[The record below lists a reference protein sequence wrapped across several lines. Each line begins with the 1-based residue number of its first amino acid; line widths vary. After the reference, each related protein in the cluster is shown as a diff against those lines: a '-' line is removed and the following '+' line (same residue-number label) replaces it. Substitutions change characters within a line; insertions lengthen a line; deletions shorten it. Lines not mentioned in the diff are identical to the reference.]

1 MSLEAKNIICM
12 PKKDSIKR
20 FLLGKKGNQELLAI
34 ALNPSTANEVTL
46 DPTSR
51 NVETIALNNNCDG
64 WYMVNLYPGRTS
76 KPEFLPKIPDEV
88 LLKDNFS
95 FIEKLFVSND
105 FNITK
110 VLLCWGNEVDSFR
123 YLKESAKTIMAI
135 LEEHNVP
142 CYYMKMTGAGNP
154 YHPAPTPVNRWL
166 GGINKVTLKSYSSL
180 KIKNQ

>member
-1 MSLEAKNIICM
+1 MKQKSIICL
-12 PKKDSIKR
+12 PLNDTSKR

-51 NVETIALNNNCDG
+51 NIETLALNNNCDG

-76 KPEFLPKIPDEV
+76 KPEFLPKTPNEV
-88 LLKDNFS
+88 LLKENFS
-95 FIEKLFVSND
+95 FIENLFVSND

-123 YLKESAKTIMAI
+123 YLKESAKTIIAI
-135 LEEHNVP
+135 LDKYEVS
-142 CYYMKMTGAGNP
+142 CYFMKMTRAGNP

-166 GGINKVTLKSYSSL
+166 GGINNVTLKHYSL
-180 KIKNQ
+180 LNIKNN

>member
-1 MSLEAKNIICM
+1 MKHKSIICL
-12 PKKDSIKR
+12 PINDTTKR

-51 NVETIALNNNCDG
+51 NVETLAVNNNCDG

-76 KPEFLPKIPDEV
+76 KPEFLPKTPDE
-88 LLKDNFS
+88 LLLIENYS
-95 FIEKLFVSND
+95 FIKKLIDSND

-110 VLLCWGNEVDSFR
+110 VLLCWGNGVDSFS
-123 YLKESAKTIMAI
+123 YLKESSKTIIAI
-135 LEEHNVP
+135 LEKHKVS

-166 GGINKVTLKSYSSL
+166 GGINNVELKTYTFE
-180 KIKNQ
+180 